1 MHKRTRAC
9 QIKPEV
15 REAVEK
21 RDGGRCIFC
30 GAPGRGEAHYIA
42 RSHGGLGIEQNI
54 LTVCRSCHD
63 KLDNSTKRKEMK
75 AEAKIYLQLIYD
87 NWNEEDLIYKKGL
100 NLIAGT
106 ALLYRNL
113 QKNCK
118 NELKNAENAQNTIP
132 DGFQMREDLWDL

>member
-9 QIKPEV
+9 QIKPKV

-30 GAPGRGEAHYIA
+30 GAIGRGEAHYIA

-63 KLDNSTKRKEMK
+63 KLDNSTKREEMK

-87 NWNEEDLIYKKGL
+87 NWNEDDLIYKKGL
-100 NLIAGT
+100 NLISGT
-106 ALLYRNL
+106 ALLNRNL